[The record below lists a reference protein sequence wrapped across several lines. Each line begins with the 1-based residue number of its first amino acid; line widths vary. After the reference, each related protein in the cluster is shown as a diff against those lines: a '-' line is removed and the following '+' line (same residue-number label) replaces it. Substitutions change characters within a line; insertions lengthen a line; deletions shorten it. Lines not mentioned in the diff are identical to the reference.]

1 MPPSKPRSPAPLYE
15 QIRQLIV
22 AALAAGEWRPG
33 EALPSEP
40 ALAQRFGASAG
51 TVRRALDEL
60 AAEHIVERRQ
70 GSGTFVPTHAA
81 PRQQFRFLRL
91 VPDDDVEGFTRELL
105 GCRRLRA
112 GAEVARALGLRMA
125 EPVIEVRRLLHR
137 RGRPVVLD
145 ELWLAERHFE
155 GLSAELIAAHPGAL
169 YALFETRFGVHMV
182 RAEEKLRAVA
192 ATAEAAQL
200 LQVPP
205 GEPLLS
211 VERLAYTYGDRPVEL
226 RRGLYYT
233 SADHY
238 RNDLN

>member
-1 MPPSKPRSPAPLYE
+1 MPKTPAPLYE

-33 EALPSEP
+33 DALPSEP
-40 ALAQRFGASAG
+40 ALAERFGASTG

-60 AAEHIVERRQ
+60 AAENLVERRQ
-70 GSGTFVPTHAA
+70 GSGTFVPTHAE

-91 VPDDDVEGFTRELL
+91 VADDEAGSFTRELL

-112 GAEVARALGLRMA
+112 TAEIARALGLRTS

-145 ELWLAERHFE
+145 ELWLPERHFE
-155 GLSAELIAAHPGAL
+155 GLTAEIVEGHPGAL
-169 YALFETRFGVHMV
+169 YALFEARFGVHMV
-182 RAEEKLRAVA
+182 RAQEKLRAVA
-192 ATAEAAQL
+192 ATPEAARL
-200 LQVPP
+200 LRVPE
-205 GEPLLS
+205 GAPLLS
-211 VERLAYTYGDRPVEL
+211 VERLAFTYGDRPVEL
-226 RRGLYYT
+226 RRGLYHT
-233 SADHY
+233 GADHY

>member
-1 MPPSKPRSPAPLYE
+1 MPKTPAPLYE

-33 EALPSEP
+33 DSLPSEA
-40 ALAQRFGASAG
+40 ALAARFGASPG

-60 AAEHIVERRQ
+60 AAEHLVERRQ

-91 VPDDDVEGFTRELL
+91 TADDAARDFRRELL
-105 GCRRLRA
+105 SCVRVRA
-112 GAEVARALGLRMA
+112 SAEIARALGVRTA
-125 EPVIEVRRLLHR
+125 EPLVEVRRLLHR
-137 RGRPVVLD
+137 RDRPVVLD
-145 ELWLAERHFE
+145 ELWLPARHFD
-155 GLSAELIAAHPGAL
+155 GLTAELIAAHPGTL
-169 YALFETRFGVHMV
+169 YALFEARFGVHMV

-192 ATAEAAQL
+192 ATPEAARL
-200 LQVPP
+200 LQVGE

-211 VERLAYTYGDRPVEL
+211 VERLAFTYGDRPVEL
-226 RRGLYYT
+226 RRGLYHT
-233 SADHY
+233 STDHY